1 MDLIMLLPLD
11 GIRVLDL
18 SSRMPG
24 PMCAQMLAD
33 LGAEVIKVESP
44 RAPDFFRRFEP
55 LVDGTGSLF
64 HVCNRNKKG
73 LTLELRHPRGR
84 EIFLRLIR
92 DTDVVVEAFRPGT
105 MERMGIGYA
114 VLKEANPG
122 LIHCSLTAF
131 GQTGP
136 YRMRPAHDLNLL
148 ALSGVLDLL
157 GHKDGPP
164 IVPPVQISGLGGA
177 FQGVVG
183 ILAALLS
190 RGKTGLGQSIDVSL
204 LDGVSAFA
212 VLEMSRYM
220 AGHHIPNRGLTEGG
234 GGYACFNVYRTADG
248 RYLSLGCL
256 EPQFWETFCR
266 IIGREAF
273 IAEQW
278 SAPPR
283 QDELIAEVRSI
294 LLSRTLDEWLGVLD
308 PKRSVLP
315 RSTRSMKPF
324 RTPTSAN
331 REPGLKGSSP
341 GGKGAPGCFS
351 RPLRRGP
358 AGLAI
363 PPAGTWRAHAG
374 NPPGTGSCRHG
385 YRRHAGPRR
394 GMILLSINRTQS
406 P

>member
-1 MDLIMLLPLD
+1 MTAPIE

-24 PMCAQMLAD
+24 PVCAQILAD

-44 RAPDFFRRFEP
+44 HAPDFFRRFEP

-64 HVCNRNKKG
+64 HICNRNKKG
-73 LTLELRHPRGR
+73 MALELRHPQGR
-84 EIFLRLIR
+84 DIFLRLIKN
-92 DTDVVVEAFRPGT
+92 TDVVVEAFRPGT

-114 VLKEANPG
+114 VLQEANPG

-157 GHKDGPP
+157 GNKDGPP

-177 FQGVVG
+177 LQGVVG

-190 RGKTGLGQSIDVSL
+190 RGKTGRGQSIDVSL

-212 VLEMSRYM
+212 ALEMSRYM
-220 AGHHIPNRGLTEGG
+220 ARHHVPKRGLTEGG

-266 IIGREAF
+266 IIDREAF

-278 SAPPR
+278 SAPPW

-308 PKRSVLP
+308 PDTICVAPVNTFDEALQDPHIREQRTWFEGELP
-315 RSTRSMKPF
+315 R
-324 RTPTSAN
+324 
-331 REPGLKGSSP
+331 
-341 GGKGAPGCFS
+341 GGKVPQAALPIRFGGDRPGWRS
-351 RPLRRGP
+351 HPPGHGEHTLEILREL
-358 AGLAI
+358 GLADAEI
-363 PPAGTWRAHAG
+363 ENLRFLDV
-374 NPPGTGSCRHG
+374 
-385 YRRHAGPRR
+385 
-394 GMILLSINRTQS
+394 I
-406 P
+406 

>member
-1 MDLIMLLPLD
+1 MPLPLD
-11 GIRVLDL
+11 GIRILDL
-18 SSRMPG
+18 SARMPG
-24 PMCAQMLAD
+24 PMCAQILAD
-33 LGAEVIKVESP
+33 LGAEVIKIESP

-55 LVDGTGSLF
+55 LVDGSGSLF

-84 EIFLRLIR
+84 EIFFRLIKNA
-92 DTDVVVEAFRPGT
+92 DVVVEAFRPGT

-114 VLKEANPG
+114 DMKEVNPG

-148 ALSGVLDLL
+148 ALSGVLDLM
-157 GHKDGPP
+157 GNKDGPP

-190 RGKTGLGQSIDVSL
+190 RGRTGRGQSIDVSL

-212 VLEMSRYM
+212 SLEMSRYM
-220 AGHHIPNRGLTEGG
+220 AGHHIPKRGLTEGG

-266 IIGREAF
+266 IIGRETF

-294 LLSRTLDEWLGVLD
+294 ILSRTLDEWLGVID
-308 PKRSVLP
+308 PDTICVAPVNTFEEAIQDPHIREQGTWFEGELP
-315 RSTRSMKPF
+315 RGEKVPQAALPILFDGDRPGWRSHPPEHGEHTQEIL
-324 RTPTSAN
+324 R
-331 REPGLKGSSP
+331 GL
-341 GGKGAPGCFS
+341 
-351 RPLRRGP
+351 
-358 AGLAI
+358 GLADRDI
-363 PPAGTWRAHAG
+363 EDLRALDV
-374 NPPGTGSCRHG
+374 
-385 YRRHAGPRR
+385 
-394 GMILLSINRTQS
+394 I
-406 P
+406 

>member
-1 MDLIMLLPLD
+1 MLLPLD

-18 SSRMPG
+18 SYRMPG
-24 PMCAQMLAD
+24 PVCAQILAD

-55 LVDGTGSLF
+55 RVNGSGSLF

-84 EIFLRLIR
+84 EIFLQLIKNS
-92 DTDVVVEAFRPGT
+92 DVVVEAFRPGT
-105 MERMGIGYA
+105 MERMKIGYD
-114 VLKEANPG
+114 VLKEANPA
-122 LIHCSLTAF
+122 LILCSLTAF

-157 GHKDGPP
+157 GNKDGPP

-190 RGKTGLGQSIDVSL
+190 RGKTGRGQSIDVSL

-212 VLEMSRYM
+212 ALEMSRYM
-220 AGHHIPNRGLTEGG
+220 AGHHIPKRGLTEGG

-266 IIGREAF
+266 LIGRESL

-294 LLSRTLDEWLGVLD
+294 LLSRTLDEWLGILD
-308 PKRSVLP
+308 PGTICVAPVNTFEEALQDSHIREQETWFEGELP
-315 RSTRSMKPF
+315 R
-324 RTPTSAN
+324 
-331 REPGLKGSSP
+331 
-341 GGKGAPGCFS
+341 GGKVPQAALPIRFDGDRPGWRS
-351 RPLRRGP
+351 HPPEHGEHTREILRGL
-358 AGLAI
+358 GLADGDI
-363 PPAGTWRAHAG
+363 EDLRALDV
-374 NPPGTGSCRHG
+374 
-385 YRRHAGPRR
+385 
-394 GMILLSINRTQS
+394 I
-406 P
+406 

>member
-1 MDLIMLLPLD
+1 MTAPIE

-24 PMCAQMLAD
+24 PMCAQILAD

-73 LTLELRHPRGR
+73 MALELRHPRGR
-84 EIFLRLIR
+84 EIFLRLIKN
-92 DTDVVVEAFRPGT
+92 TDVVVEAFRPGT

-114 VLKEANPG
+114 VLQEANPG

-148 ALSGVLDLL
+148 ALSGVLDLM
-157 GHKDGPP
+157 GNKDGPP
-164 IVPPVQISGLGGA
+164 IVPPVQMSGLGGA

-183 ILAALLS
+183 VLAALLS
-190 RGKTGLGQSIDVSL
+190 RGKTGRGQSIDVSL

-212 VLEMSRYM
+212 ALEMSRYM
-220 AGHHIPNRGLTEGG
+220 AGHHVPKRGLTEGG

-266 IIGREAF
+266 IIGRGAF

-283 QDELIAEVRSI
+283 QDELIAEVGSI
-294 LLSRTLDEWLGVLD
+294 ILSRTLDEWLGVLD
-308 PKRSVLP
+308 PETICVTPVNTFEEARQDPHIREQQTWFEGILP
-315 RSTRSMKPF
+315 R
-324 RTPTSAN
+324 
-331 REPGLKGSSP
+331 
-341 GGKGAPGCFS
+341 GGKAPQAALPIRFDGD
-351 RPLRRGP
+351 RPGWRSHPPEHGEHTREILREL
-358 AGLAI
+358 GLADAEI
-363 PPAGTWRAHAG
+363 EDLRALDV
-374 NPPGTGSCRHG
+374 
-385 YRRHAGPRR
+385 
-394 GMILLSINRTQS
+394 I
-406 P
+406 

>member
-1 MDLIMLLPLD
+1 MNAPLE

-24 PMCAQMLAD
+24 PFCAQILAD

-55 LVDGTGSLF
+55 LVDGSGSLF

-73 LTLELRHPRGR
+73 MALELRHPRGR
-84 EIFLRLIR
+84 EIFLQLIKN
-92 DTDVVVEAFRPGT
+92 TDVVVEAFRPGT

-114 VLKEANPG
+114 ALNAENPG
-122 LIHCSLTAF
+122 LILCSLTAF

-157 GHKDGPP
+157 GNKDGPP

-177 FQGVVG
+177 YQGVVG

-190 RGKTGLGQSIDVSL
+190 RGKTGRGQSIDISL
-204 LDGVSAFA
+204 LDGVSAYA
-212 VLEMSRYM
+212 ALEMSRYM
-220 AGHHIPNRGLTEGG
+220 AGHHIPKRGLTEGG

-278 SAPPR
+278 SASPR
-283 QDELIAEVRSI
+283 QDELIVEVRAI
-294 LLSRTLDEWLGVLD
+294 LLTRTLDEWLGVLD
-308 PKRSVLP
+308 PETICVAPVNTFEEALQDPHIREQGTWFAGELP
-315 RSTRSMKPF
+315 R
-324 RTPTSAN
+324 
-331 REPGLKGSSP
+331 
-341 GGKGAPGCFS
+341 GGKVPQSALPIRLDGDRPGWRS
-351 RPLRRGP
+351 HPPGHGEHTREILREL
-358 AGLAI
+358 GLADADI
-363 PPAGTWRAHAG
+363 EDLRALDV
-374 NPPGTGSCRHG
+374 
-385 YRRHAGPRR
+385 
-394 GMILLSINRTQS
+394 I
-406 P
+406 

>member
-1 MDLIMLLPLD
+1 MTLPLK
-11 GIRVLDL
+11 GICILDL

-24 PMCAQMLAD
+24 PLCAQILAD

-44 RAPDFFRRFEP
+44 RAPDLFRRFEP

-73 LTLELRHPRGR
+73 LTLELRHPKGR
-84 EIFLRLIR
+84 ELFLQLVRQADI
-92 DTDVVVEAFRPGT
+92 VIEAFRPGT
-105 MERMGIGYA
+105 MERMGIGYEK
-114 VLKEANPG
+114 LKEENPG
-122 LIHCSLTAF
+122 LIYCSLTAF

-148 ALSGVLDLL
+148 ALAGVLDLL
-157 GHKDGPP
+157 GTKDGPP

-177 FQGVVG
+177 LQGVVG
-183 ILAALLS
+183 ILSALLS
-190 RGKTGLGQSIDVSL
+190 RGKTGLGQSVDVSL
-204 LDGVSAFA
+204 FDGVSAFG

-220 AGHHIPNRGLTEGG
+220 AGHRIPKRGLTEGG

-266 IIGREAF
+266 IIGREAL

-294 LLSRTLDEWLGVLD
+294 ILSRTLDEWLRILDPDTICVAPVNTFEEALQDPHIREQGTWFEGELPRGERVPQAALPILFGGDRPGWRSHPPEHGEHTQEILRGLGLADRDIEDLRVLD
-308 PKRSVLP
+308 V
-315 RSTRSMKPF
+315 
-324 RTPTSAN
+324 
-331 REPGLKGSSP
+331 
-341 GGKGAPGCFS
+341 
-351 RPLRRGP
+351 
-358 AGLAI
+358 I
-363 PPAGTWRAHAG
+363 
-374 NPPGTGSCRHG
+374 
-385 YRRHAGPRR
+385 
-394 GMILLSINRTQS
+394 
-406 P
+406 

>member
-1 MDLIMLLPLD
+1 MILPLE
-11 GIRVLDL
+11 GTRVLDL
-18 SSRMPG
+18 SARMPG
-24 PMCAQMLAD
+24 PICAQILAD

-55 LVDGTGSLF
+55 LLDGSGSLF

-84 EIFLRLIR
+84 EIFLQLIKN
-92 DTDVVVEAFRPGT
+92 TDVVVEAFRPGT
-105 MERMGIGYA
+105 MERMGLGYA
-114 VLKEANPG
+114 TLKEANPG
-122 LIHCSLTAF
+122 LSYCTLTAF

-157 GHKDGPP
+157 GNKDGPP
-164 IVPPVQISGLGGA
+164 IVPPVQMSGLGGA
-177 FQGVVG
+177 FQGVIG
-183 ILAALLS
+183 ILAALLN
-190 RGKTGLGQSIDVSL
+190 RRKTGRGEFIDVSL
-204 LDGVSAFA
+204 LDGASTYAA
-212 VLEMSRYM
+212 LEMSRYM
-220 AGHHIPNRGLTEGG
+220 AGHHIPKRGLTEGG

-294 LLSRTLDEWLGVLD
+294 LLSRALDEWLGVLD
-308 PKRSVLP
+308 PETICVAPVNTFEEALQDPQIRHRETWFKETLP
-315 RSTRSMKPF
+315 TGEKVPQVALPF
-324 RTPTSAN
+324 RFEEGRPGWRSYPPRHGEHTLEIL
-331 REPGLKGSSP
+331 REL
-341 GGKGAPGCFS
+341 
-351 RPLRRGP
+351 
-358 AGLAI
+358 GLADTDI
-363 PPAGTWRAHAG
+363 EDLRAVDV
-374 NPPGTGSCRHG
+374 
-385 YRRHAGPRR
+385 
-394 GMILLSINRTQS
+394 I
-406 P
+406 

>member
-1 MDLIMLLPLD
+1 MLLPLE

-24 PMCAQMLAD
+24 PVCAQILAD

-55 LVDGTGSLF
+55 LVDGTGRLF

-73 LTLELRHPRGR
+73 MALELRHPLGR
-84 EIFLRLIR
+84 DIFLRLIKN
-92 DTDVVVEAFRPGT
+92 TDVVVEAFRPGT

-114 VLKEANPG
+114 VLQEANPG

-157 GHKDGPP
+157 GNKDGPP

-177 FQGVVG
+177 FLGVVG

-190 RGKTGLGQSIDVSL
+190 RGKTGRGQSIDVSL

-212 VLEMSRYM
+212 ALEMSRYM
-220 AGHHIPNRGLTEGG
+220 AGHHVPKRGLTEGG

-294 LLSRTLDEWLGVLD
+294 LLSRSLDEWLALLD
-308 PKRSVLP
+308 PETICVAPVNTFEEALQDPHIREQQTWFEGELP
-315 RSTRSMKPF
+315 R
-324 RTPTSAN
+324 
-331 REPGLKGSSP
+331 
-341 GGKGAPGCFS
+341 GGKVPQAALPIRFGGDRPGWRS
-351 RPLRRGP
+351 YPPGHGEHTREILREL
-358 AGLAI
+358 GLADAEI
-363 PPAGTWRAHAG
+363 EDLRALDV
-374 NPPGTGSCRHG
+374 
-385 YRRHAGPRR
+385 
-394 GMILLSINRTQS
+394 I
-406 P
+406 